1 MSKKEKEQ
9 AKEEEIKQQ
18 EAQVETENGADS
30 TEAEAQTAEAEEQ
43 ETKEETPDDKIA
55 ALQAELDKAKKEYLF
70 LMAEFDNYR
79 KRTLKEKADLIKN
92 GGEKAMLDL
101 LPVVDDF
108 ERAIDAID
116 KSDDV
121 ESLKDG
127 VSLIYN
133 KFLKY
138 LESQQVKPMESTGN
152 DFDAD
157 IYGKPIALQFIKF
170 LRLEFKLGSIEELRA
185 QLTRDRATSRTVLAR
200 WQSAQKAQKSQ
211 SI

>member
-1 MSKKEKEQ
+1 MSKKNQQHEKDMEKEV
-9 AKEEEIKQQ
+9 QQ
-18 EAQVETENGADS
+18 EAQNEEQNTQQ
-30 TEAEAQTAEAEEQ
+30 QTADDLNSTAENSEQ
-43 ETKEETPDDKIA
+43 ASAEQPAKEETPDDKIA
-55 ALQAELDKAKKEYLF
+55 KLKAELEKAQKEYLF

-92 GGEKAMLDL
+92 GGEKAMRDL

-116 KSDDV
+116 KTEDV

-127 VSLIYN
+127 VNLIYN

-157 IYGKPIALQFIKF
+157 VHEAVTTFPAPEESMKGKVIDTVQKGYTINDKV
-170 LRLEFKLGSIEELRA
+170 LRHAKVVVG
-185 QLTRDRATSRTVLAR
+185 Q
-200 WQSAQKAQKSQ
+200 
-211 SI
+211 